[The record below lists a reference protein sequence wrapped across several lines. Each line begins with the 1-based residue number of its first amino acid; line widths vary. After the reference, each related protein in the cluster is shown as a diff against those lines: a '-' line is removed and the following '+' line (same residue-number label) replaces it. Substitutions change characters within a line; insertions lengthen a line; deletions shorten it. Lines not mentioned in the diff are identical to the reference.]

1 MDSNNYNI
9 YRGLHSSL
17 AQIYD
22 VTNDTLTLGLHRIIK
37 KILCTSAIKLAPKNS
52 KLLDLATG
60 TADIILGIAPKRPDL
75 EIIGID
81 ISEAMLEIAEEK
93 IKKKASLYK
102 NNIQLKKATALKI
115 PFPDD
120 TFHTV
125 TICWGMRSLKPYS
138 AALREIYRV
147 LKPGGHLLIVENGK
161 PDYKLFRK
169 IYNSYA
175 HVLPIFGKKIKN
187 LKSSHL
193 LYKTSIDHF
202 PSGSQFVAELFE
214 YGFMKASFK
223 NLGTNI
229 VFFYS
234 AQKPCFK

>member
-9 YRGLHSSL
+9 YKGLHSSL

-22 VTNDTLTLGLHRIIK
+22 ATNDTLTLGLHRIIK
-37 KILCTSAIKLAPKNS
+37 KVLCSSAIKLAPQNS

-75 EIIGID
+75 EIVGID

-93 IKKKASLYK
+93 IKKKASLYRD
-102 NNIQLKKATALKI
+102 NIELKKASALKI
-115 PFPDD
+115 PYPDN
-120 TFHTV
+120 TFHTI
-125 TICWGMRSLKPYS
+125 TICWGIRSLKPYS
-138 AALREIYRV
+138 AALREIHRV
-147 LKPGGHLLIVENGK
+147 LKPGGHVLIVENGK
-161 PDYKLFRK
+161 PDFKFLRK
-169 IYNSYA
+169 IYNSYT
-175 HVLPIFGKKIKN
+175 HLLPIFGNKIKN

-214 YGFMKASFK
+214 YGFTKANFK

-229 VFFYS
+229 IFFYT
-234 AQKPCFK
+234 AQKPFFK